1 MLQSNVESV
10 SGPEAVI
17 GSPGTNL
24 RTLHPAAPPTG
35 WRTMH
40 PTAPR
45 SSRSS
50 VHSLAPSPTVAP
62 SPCPSPSP
70 SPSLALPLPQQQQ
83 QHIIYGPI
91 TALQPCTAALHPPCV
106 YPSNTQR
113 GTSTSVSVPQQ
124 AQGKSTKWHGKSNN
138 KPPRGQYCHGQPGQ
152 SAHPSYAGK
161 SLVVYDQTQTGTP
174 VSTSSFLVSSSAFAH
189 GQFPAE
195 HYNNSNVALV
205 PPPYFKPPEVQT
217 FCLVQDRQTAPQHN
231 SYYNISATN
240 TCSLQNVN
248 STSGFQLPNIAPYTV
263 TAFPNNQIPAPVPV
277 QSTQLFQ
284 TAPVGL
290 VFGPPPREKHATTSV
305 LDVSSSAKYLR
316 NKHPGSTANPKIPTI
331 PQLQNEWPPSLI
343 PTTNCSSSSA
353 AAATSITVPA
363 LSSNNVAFD
372 TCKSPQDTS
381 FPKLSVPTPLKQAQD
396 RYSDD
401 SSISFD
407 FTIEA
412 EKMVSALCNTASSND
427 LGGVCGKDEIRKSE
441 TSYFNGAG
449 DNVGNKGSWF
459 ADLGID
465 YSLNGDG
472 GSRTVGT
479 QTEPNQVFAQQL
491 PELIRKTAYWGCSE
505 AESILNSVKYQ
516 NPKQTWLSN
525 ISSATRTAI
534 TKSSTCFPVFAGDGK
549 FVHDLISALL
559 RVTNGWLI
567 LDNYLNKQ
575 HYPNLTDKI
584 DDELT
589 RCFQGW
595 EGSTYELL
603 RNVVQTFLKLDEASK
618 SNFNPTSGSQ
628 SETQN
633 GSFPG
638 DVSLYTNSDV
648 FCPAVNT
655 ASCQHRSDN
664 NILSSAFPFQQPQE
678 SAYAVHYTPQPAGVQ
693 NFRYFNTQQGLKETK
708 PRSKWTLTES
718 LVSATEGTKSVPDV
732 TLTNSEAGL
741 GGCKFRSKINSSS
754 GKGTSRQSL
763 NAEFVDLRNKVVE
776 SNSDT
781 VKQWNMNADS
791 RRKTDFLFRIK
802 STGEMEPVYKA
813 NSSTGLVSMYSTK
826 ISDTAY
832 DTGGTTRLYT
842 QDPEAV
848 FRNATSVAEPAYVGR
863 PTILGESSFNRKF
876 HRDNDHRSKS
886 LKCMDQNYLAKS
898 GSGVGTIC
906 LGKSSTDHLEL
917 ATVPKNKMT
926 LLSQIEPSATLSK
939 GPEEMAA
946 SLSAWFASMRT
957 SNPILS
963 ASSTGNSENRLS
975 ENYKSPHSQ
984 DLSRSTIDMTRQLQ
998 MDPNRQLKTLQNMQS
1013 IQSAPWNACNLI
1025 NNRNNVQ
1032 QIEEYDS
1039 SEDVR
1044 VYMKPGS
1051 YNVPKKRHQR
1061 RPNKR
1066 VENPPVLRNPSGNIT
1081 QNNSA
1086 STQRLQFQAVP
1097 ALPPSSLS
1105 LDNSPRIL
1113 RRVNSSSSHDFSQDV
1128 TWKAACAS
1136 AEILL
1141 EALAV
1146 KEGEMGAS
1154 EVKETPARMSPR
1166 PKCQDGGASSYEAS
1180 EDDSGSTCKLSTSGL
1195 QSEDTK
1201 MSKTN
1206 IKTDSWL
1213 IRTLNNASIK
1223 QRQEPDLD
1231 SSESFN
1237 SSIHEDELVP
1247 GNSGKK
1253 LDTSLSRSREPR
1265 DEDQT
1270 TDLAEGIARATYS
1283 ETVRRCASGNGTKE
1297 SCRSRPQKATLANTS
1312 GTGNIMSARK
1322 CQRKESER
1330 SSLSYKSR
1338 KSVGKGVAKD
1348 TDLAPSE
1355 DSCVKIK
1362 LPKDEIPRLPVVKG
1376 HSKKKDAV
1384 SVNSGE
1390 NGKNKGGDRGWSVWY
1405 SSRRRQSLSPLASR
1419 KLEAIH
1425 DTVWQME
1432 EAEIFKYPPS
1442 NSLPMRSSRE
1452 SSEDYYKVIK
1462 SPMFLET
1469 IGYKLKNKI
1478 YHKVEHVIRDFRR
1491 IIFNSRM
1498 YHKNDA
1504 DRMARVEALSQKLDN
1519 LFDEHFTS
1527 WDFENITG
1535 SPRDGNGSPTPSR
1548 YKLPSQKATRSVNT
1562 KKSPSVH
1569 IDLDNSGSVH

>member
-1 MLQSNVESV
+1 
-10 SGPEAVI
+10 
-17 GSPGTNL
+17 
-24 RTLHPAAPPTG
+24 
-35 WRTMH
+35 MH

-70 SPSLALPLPQQQQ
+70 SPSLALPIAQQQQQ

-91 TALQPCTAALHPPCV
+91 TALQPCAAALHSPCV

-113 GTSTSVSVPQQ
+113 
-124 AQGKSTKWHGKSNN
+124 GKSTKWHGKSNN
-138 KPPRGQYCHGQPGQ
+138 KPLRSQYCHGQPGQ
-152 SAHPSYAGK
+152 STHPSYAGK
-161 SLVVYDQTQTGTP
+161 SLVVYDQTQAGTP
-174 VSTSSFLVSSSAFAH
+174 VSTSSFLVSSSTFAH

-195 HYNNSNVALV
+195 HYNNSSVALV

-231 SYYNISATN
+231 SYYNISAAN
-240 TCSLQNVN
+240 TCSRQTVN
-248 STSGFQLPNIAPYTV
+248 STPGFQLPNIAPYTV
-263 TAFPNNQIPAPVPV
+263 TAIPNNQIPAALPV
-277 QSTQLFQ
+277 QSTQIFQ

-290 VFGPPPREKHATTSV
+290 VFGPPPREKYAANSA
-305 LDVSSSAKYLR
+305 LDVSTSAKYLR
-316 NKHPGSTANPKIPTI
+316 NKHPCSVANPKIPTI
-331 PQLQNEWPPSLI
+331 PRLQNEWPPSLA
-343 PTTNCSSSSA
+343 PTTNSSSSTA
-353 AAATSITVPA
+353 VATSVNAPA

-372 TCKSPQDTS
+372 ACKSPQDTS
-381 FPKLSVPTPLKQAQD
+381 FQKLSISTPLKQAED

-401 SSISFD
+401 SSVSFD

-449 DNVGNKGSWF
+449 DNVGNKGTWF
-459 ADLGID
+459 ADLGIE

-472 GSRTVGT
+472 GSRAVGT
-479 QTEPNQVFAQQL
+479 QTQPNQAFAQQL

-516 NPKQTWLSN
+516 NPKQAWLSN

-534 TKSSTCFPVFAGDGK
+534 TKSSTCFPVFANDGT

-575 HYPNLTDKI
+575 HYPNLTDKF

-603 RNVVQTFLKLDEASK
+603 RNVIQTFLKLDEASK
-618 SNFNPTSGSQ
+618 SNFNLTSGPQ

-648 FCPAVNT
+648 FCPTVST
-655 ASCQHRSDN
+655 ASSQHRSDN
-664 NILSSAFPFQQPQE
+664 NILSSTFPFQQPQE
-678 SAYAVHYTPQPAGVQ
+678 SAYAVHYTRQPTGVQ
-693 NFRYFNTQQGLKETK
+693 NFRYINTQQGLKETK

-718 LVSATEGTKSVPDV
+718 LVSAPEGTKSVPDV
-732 TLTNSEAGL
+732 TLINNEAGL

-754 GKGTSRQSL
+754 GKDTARQSL
-763 NAEFVDLRNKVVE
+763 NAEFVDLRNKVME

-781 VKQWNMNADS
+781 VKQWNMNSDS
-791 RRKTDFLFRIK
+791 RRKNDFLFRIK

-826 ISDTAY
+826 TSDTAY
-832 DTGGTTRLYT
+832 DTGVSTKLYM
-842 QDPEAV
+842 QDSETV
-848 FRNATSVAEPAYVGR
+848 FRNATAVAEPAYIGK
-863 PTILGESSFNRKF
+863 PSMLGESNFTRKF
-876 HRDNDHRSKS
+876 RRDNDHRSKS
-886 LKCMDQNYLAKS
+886 SKCMDKNSLARS
-898 GSGVGTIC
+898 GSGVETIC

-926 LLSQIEPSATLSK
+926 LLSQIEPSATLGK
-939 GPEEMAA
+939 GREEMAA

-957 SNPILS
+957 SNPALS

-984 DLSRSTIDMTRQLQ
+984 DLSRSTIDLTRQLQ

-1025 NNRNNVQ
+1025 NSRNNVQ

-1061 RPNKR
+1061 RPNRR
-1066 VENPPVLRNPSGNIT
+1066 VENPPVPRNPSGNIT
-1081 QNNSA
+1081 QNNSG
-1086 STQRLQFQAVP
+1086 STQRLQFPAVP
-1097 ALPPSSLS
+1097 ALPQPSLS

-1146 KEGEMGAS
+1146 KEGEIGAS
-1154 EVKETPARMSPR
+1154 EVKETTTRMSPT
-1166 PKCQDGGASSYEAS
+1166 PKCQDGGASASSYEAS

-1195 QSEDTK
+1195 QSKDTK

-1237 SSIHEDELVP
+1237 SSIHEDELVT

-1253 LDTSLSRSREPR
+1253 LDTSLSRSQEPR
-1265 DEDQT
+1265 DEDQA
-1270 TDLAEGIARATYS
+1270 TDLAEGIVRATYS

-1297 SCRSRPQKATLANTS
+1297 SCRSRPPKATLANTS

-1322 CQRKESER
+1322 CQRKEL
-1330 SSLSYKSR
+1330 LSHKSR
-1338 KSVGKGVAKD
+1338 KSVVKGVAKQ

-1355 DSCVKIK
+1355 ESCVKIK
-1362 LPKDEIPRLPVVKG
+1362 LAKDEIPRLPVVKG
-1376 HSKKKDAV
+1376 QSKKKDAV
-1384 SVNSGE
+1384 SVHSGE

-1419 KLEAIH
+1419 KLEEIH

-1432 EAEIFKYPPS
+1432 EAEMFKYPPS
-1442 NSLPMRSSRE
+1442 SSLAIRSSTE

-1469 IGYKLKNKI
+1469 IDYKLKNKI

-1498 YHKNDA
+1498 YYKNDA

-1548 YKLPSQKATRSVNT
+1548 YKLPAQKATRSVNT

-1569 IDLDNSGSVH
+1569 INLDNSGSVH